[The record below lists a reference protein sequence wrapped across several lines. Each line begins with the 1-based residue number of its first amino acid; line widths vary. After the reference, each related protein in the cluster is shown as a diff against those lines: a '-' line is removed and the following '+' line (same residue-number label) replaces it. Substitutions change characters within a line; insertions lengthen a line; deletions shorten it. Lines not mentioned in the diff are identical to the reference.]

1 MADTWYNG
9 GWEGSRGTPIGGVVV
24 GLRWVKGE
32 RSVREAA
39 MVGGPTGADFG
50 QQGGGFIGDGTGG
63 TRVRVKSSRP
73 NLSVVCTVESAPKEE
88 SGKY

>member
-39 MVGGPTGADFG
+39 MVGNPTGADFG
-50 QQGGGFIGDGTGG
+50 QHGGDYVEDGSGG
-63 TRVRVKSSRP
+63 TRVRVKRRKLDQP
-73 NLSVVCTVESAPKEE
+73 VVCTA
-88 SGKY
+88 